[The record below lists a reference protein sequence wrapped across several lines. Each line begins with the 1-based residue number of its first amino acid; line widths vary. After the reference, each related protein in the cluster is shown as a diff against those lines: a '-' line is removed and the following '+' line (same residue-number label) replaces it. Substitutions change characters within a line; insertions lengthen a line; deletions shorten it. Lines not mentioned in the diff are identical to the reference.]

1 MAYYEKFWLIV
12 KNYNVNQAKGGQ
24 QSQLL
29 YVNSPVKQPPVH
41 EICPNFAWRVQ
52 MGLGSHEKKIEAM
65 QPLTSDFHILAS
77 IKCPV
82 KHQPVDHWDQDFA
95 WRVQMGLGLH
105 EKKWR
110 PYGL

>member
-1 MAYYEKFWLIV
+1 
-12 KNYNVNQAKGGQ
+12 
-24 QSQLL
+24 
-29 YVNSPVKQPPVH
+29 
-41 EICPNFAWRVQ
+41 

-95 WRVQMGLGLH
+95 RRVQMGLGLH
-105 EKKWR
+105 EKKMEAVWPLTSDFHKLASIQGPIKHQPVDQDCAWR
-110 PYGL
+110 YKWD

>member
-1 MAYYEKFWLIV
+1 
-12 KNYNVNQAKGGQ
+12 
-24 QSQLL
+24 
-29 YVNSPVKQPPVH
+29 
-41 EICPNFAWRVQ
+41 

-95 WRVQMGLGLH
+95 PRVQMGLGLH
-105 EKKWR
+105 EKKMEGCASLNRISVSIFSHKFYESVDLVR
-110 PYGL
+110 PRQP